1 MQAPA
6 GQLIPAHNH
15 HGTHEVFYVV
25 DGKVRVFVAGRD
37 GTKTSRRL
45 AAGDFGYIPAGLV
58 HAYQVEEAS
67 QVLGV
72 ASGGFERFF
81 QQMGQPTDH
90 GTPDQPPFIPE
101 FPRMQ
106 AAAQAHDMEFLP
118 DFDWEC

>member
-1 MQAPA
+1 DGKGRVVGA
-6 GQLIPAHNH
+6 GQ
-15 HGTHEVFYVV
+15 
-25 DGKVRVFVAGRD
+25 D
-37 GTKTSRRL
+37 GTRTSRQL
-45 AAGDFGYIPAGLV
+45 GPGDFGYIPAGLV

-90 GTPDQPPFIPE
+90 GTPDQPPFIPD

-118 DFDWEC
+118 NFDWSDAQS